1 MISIIIPVYNAEEN
15 LEKCLKHIL
24 ESTYKDYEIIVV
36 DDCSDDGSGKIA
48 KRYTEN
54 VITLNKRSGPSMARN
69 IGTQKAKGKVLL
81 FIDADI
87 FIMSD
92 TIHRI
97 ANFLNENKHIDG
109 VTGLYAEQS
118 PSLNFCSRYK
128 HLYLRYKYI
137 NCPEFVSMPNTA
149 LLAVREDSFKKVK
162 GFNTYMF
169 TCEDFEFGQRFS
181 KAGYKIYNDK
191 NLAVIHNRYFSFG
204 SLVYKD
210 FTKAVNLT
218 HLFLIWKNDIYRY
231 PGEKGILS
239 ISIKQQLGII
249 FTTLLLI
256 NLCLLFFHLSPVF
269 IATELILLSFTIMA
283 NMDFWRFQ
291 WKGESILFK
300 IQSFLFTY
308 LEHLL
313 SAIAVITAIF
323 RRIFKKSKGDFG
335 LAR

>member
-1 MISIIIPVYNAEEN
+1 MISIIIPVYNGEEN
-15 LEKCLKHIL
+15 LEKCLRHIL
-24 ESTYKDYEIIVV
+24 QSTYKDYEIIVV
-36 DDCSDDGSGKIA
+36 DDCSDDGSGEIA

-54 VITLNKRSGPSMARN
+54 VITLNKRAGPATARN
-69 IGTQKAKGKVLL
+69 VGSQKTKGEVLL

-92 TIHRI
+92 TIHHI

-109 VTGLYAEQS
+109 VTGLYAEKS

-128 HLYLRYKYI
+128 HLYLRYKFI
-137 NCPEFVSMPNTA
+137 NMPKFVSVPNTA
-149 LLAVREDSFKKVK
+149 LLAVRKDSFKKVK

-191 NLAVIHNRYFSFG
+191 SLEVIHNRYFSFRT
-204 SLVYKD
+204 LVYND
-210 FTKAVNLT
+210 FTKVINLT
-218 HLFLIWKNDIYRY
+218 HLFLNWKNDIYRY

-239 ISIKQQLGII
+239 ISIKQQLSV
-249 FTTLLLI
+249 TLTMLLLI
-256 NLCLLFFHLSPVF
+256 NSGLLFFHFSPVF
-269 IATELILLSFTIMA
+269 MAIELILLLLTIMA
-283 NMDFWRFQ
+283 NIDFWRFQ
-291 WKGESILFK
+291 WKGKSILFK

-308 LEHLL
+308 FEHLL
-313 SAIAVITAIF
+313 SAIAVIAAIF
-323 RRIFKKSKGDFG
+323 RRISKKSKGDFG

>member
-15 LEKCLKHIL
+15 LEKCLRHVL
-24 ESTYKDYEIIVV
+24 QSTYKDYEIIVV
-36 DDCSDDGSGKIA
+36 DDCSDDESAEIA

-54 VITLNKRSGPSMARN
+54 IIRLNKRAGPATARN
-69 IGTQKAKGKVLL
+69 VGSQKAKGEVLL
-81 FIDADI
+81 FIDADV
-87 FIMSD
+87 FIMND

-118 PSLNFCSRYK
+118 PSVNFCSRYK
-128 HLYLRYKYI
+128 LLYLRYKFI
-137 NCPEFVSMPNTA
+137 NMPEFVSVPNTA
-149 LLAVREDSFKKVK
+149 LLAVKKDSFKKVK

-181 KAGYKIYNDK
+181 KAGYKIYIDK
-191 NLAVIHNRYFSFG
+191 SLEVIHNRYFSFIT
-204 SLVYKD
+204 LVYND
-210 FTKAVNLT
+210 FTKAINLT

-249 FTTLLLI
+249 FTMLLLI

-269 IATELILLSFTIMA
+269 IATELILLLFTIIV
-283 NMDFWRFQ
+283 NIDFWRFQ
-291 WKGESILFK
+291 WKGKSILFK

-308 LEHLL
+308 FEHLL

-335 LAR
+335 LTR